1 MDISRNYW
9 WLNADPKKWRIEDYR
24 GAGENIYTSHN
35 TKGNKRRIYS
45 YFSQVK
51 PGDLAVGYQ
60 TSPIQK
66 VIVVFEIT
74 KSLYKDE
81 KYGDCIKFV
90 NKEFLPYQLSRN
102 EILNDT
108 VLADMEVFKYRT
120 GSLFKLTETQ
130 FNAIVSLSY
139 SLAAKNEK
147 TEPKQA
153 PSVKSPEKKDQNEF
167 NKGDY
172 KQFAISE
179 TFDPVIGVKELAAEI
194 ALLIKNLQTKD
205 KGKMIGIFGKWGR
218 GKTFLMEQI
227 WKKLKEENQ
236 SKSKQKPG
244 MFYKIDFQAWKYQ
257 DTPASWAYLYE
268 AFAWKYYQAEEK
280 ASFRPIFKYLRLF
293 RLNKRRIGLWP
304 VLLFILVIFA
314 YCMIYS
320 LFKLSMIGDMDNFKK
335 FIETVN
341 IEVFGSTIGVGL
353 LFLINLYLKFKSK
366 ASNLFSRFFKK
377 PSFVKLLGIQAEIQK
392 ELRDL
397 LTAWISGEEVE
408 KYNTRVLVV
417 VDDIDRCSEE
427 RIIQVID
434 SLRIM
439 LEDEE
444 ISWRVVVMAA
454 VDERVLKRAI
464 KWKYHDLL
472 EKDYEL
478 EKNIIKKQ
486 KAAKILAS
494 EYMDKLF
501 LSGIKLG
508 TLTGDE
514 RREIFG
520 VLTKGKVEPEKTEEK
535 SGASKVHLNGED
547 GVIQNDKNEEK
558 EKDDEKKYE
567 LSAFENKEIEKILE
581 SYKDATPRQIRIF
594 YYRYL
599 LARNLVSNRLETI
612 GEKEDWGKSEEVSV
626 MGRLLLHFSLMNE
639 PGVIKE
645 VKLGI
650 IKRDEVIVEFQ
661 ISEKSYKLKRL
672 ILIEILNVLEMVIA
686 Y

>member
-1 MDISRNYW
+1 MKASRNYW
-9 WLNADPKKWRIEDYR
+9 WINADPKKWRIEDYR
-24 GAGENIYTSHN
+24 GDFEHIYTSHN
-35 TKGNKRRIYS
+35 KEGNKRRIYS

-60 TSPIQK
+60 TSPMQK
-66 VIVVFEIT
+66 VIVIFEIT

-153 PSVKSPEKKDQNEF
+153 PGSQNSDKREQNLF
-167 NKGDY
+167 NKGEY
-172 KQFAISE
+172 KEFSISE
-179 TFDPVIGVKELAAEI
+179 TVDPVIGVKELAAEV

-227 WKKLKEENQ
+227 WKELDKGNQ
-236 SKSKQKPG
+236 SNDKQNTRLI
-244 MFYKIDFQAWKYQ
+244 YKIDFQAWKYQ

-268 AFAWKYYQAEEK
+268 AFAWKYFQAEEK
-280 ASFRPIFKYLRLF
+280 TWFRRISKCLKLF
-293 RLNKRRIGLWP
+293 RLNIKRIGLWRI
-304 VLLFILVIFA
+304 LLFFWAIFI
-314 YCMIYS
+314 YCMIYGLS
-320 LFKLSMIGDMDNFKK
+320 KLSIIVIGTTG
-335 FIETVN
+335 IALT
-341 IEVFGSTIGVGL
+341 
-353 LFLINLYLKFKSK
+353 FLIKLYSELKSE
-366 ASNLFSRFFKK
+366 ASNLLNRFFKK
-377 PSFVKLLGIQAEIQK
+377 PSFVELLGIQAEIQK

-397 LTAWISGEEVE
+397 LTTWISDEEV
-408 KYNTRVLVV
+408 KKHNTKVLVV

-434 SLRIM
+434 SLRVM

-444 ISWRVVVMAA
+444 ISRRVVVMAA

-472 EKDYEL
+472 EKDFEL
-478 EKNIIKKQ
+478 ENNSQKKQ
-486 KAAKILAS
+486 KIAKILAS

-514 RREIFG
+514 RRKIFG
-520 VLTKGKVEPEKTEEK
+520 VLTKGKVEPEK